1 MSGLESLIRLH
12 RLRLDEKRKAL
23 AELQTYRDQIAQQ
36 LTRLSEEVDREKA
49 LAAEAPMPPPG
60 YGLYLKAMQERM
72 NRFHA
77 ALAEADRRILGA
89 TEAIAATF
97 REVKRYEIAEEARA
111 RRALEV
117 QNRREAAAY
126 DEIGIVRH
134 ARRAAEAAAAD

>member
-60 YGLYLKAMQERM
+60 YGPYLKAMQERM
-72 NRFHA
+72 NRFRA

-111 RRALEV
+111 RRALDV